1 MKEYKIIEGNCI
13 EGMKQI
19 PDGCIHTCI
28 TPPPYFAL
36 RNYEGGEE
44 DATILNAKNVLAIVM
59 MGSDTLENKN
69 MVVGLVSNI
78 ISDHKKTTE
87 KLSDI
92 KITNV
97 DLQLE
102 NCVLRNR
109 LTELLIEAD
118 TAQRTFWDDMESPN
132 G

>member
-1 MKEYKIIEGNCI
+1 MKNHFD
-13 EGMKQI
+13 Q
-19 PDGCIHTCI
+19 D
-28 TPPPYFAL
+28 
-36 RNYEGGEE
+36 EE